1 MARDEMDWLHSNKCK
16 YCKCE
21 LDFRTGTE
29 RVICKFCG
37 RINYKNKKVKFQ
49 NILKRKILDEKK
61 K

>member
-49 NILKRKILDEKK
+49 NIFKIC
-61 K
+61 